1 MENESRYKSLKTQ
14 LKEQG
19 LKRNIEE
26 SLVFQAKK
34 EEQGQKPALW
44 WKKERKIPRYAPDQ

>member
-1 MENESRYKSLKTQ
+1 MENESRYKLLKTQ

-26 SLVFQAKK
+26 SLVFRAKK
-34 EEQGQKPALW
+34 EGQGQKPALW